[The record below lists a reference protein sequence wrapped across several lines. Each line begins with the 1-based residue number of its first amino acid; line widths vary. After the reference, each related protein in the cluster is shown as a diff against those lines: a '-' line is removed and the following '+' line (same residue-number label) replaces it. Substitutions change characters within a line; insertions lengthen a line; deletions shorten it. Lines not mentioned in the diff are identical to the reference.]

1 MEVKNLKKVAKRI
14 KKAVKK
20 KEKIILFADGDL
32 DGTTS
37 LIVVEEA
44 IQNLSGEIFL
54 KYFPD
59 REKEG
64 YSLNEK
70 ALEHLKEHAP
80 GLLIILDAGIANFE
94 ELRKTKEFGFENI
107 VIDHHEVLGKV
118 PSDGLIVDPKQKGDD
133 YPFKKFATCTLAFL
147 LAKEMLPKM
156 SEELEKSFMELAGLA
171 VIADMMPEEDLNELV
186 VKSTVQTIFSSFR
199 VGFRAL
205 LKEIKKEE
213 DSPRKFLS
221 NLVGI
226 LNITEIENHL
236 TQAYLLL
243 SSKDLTGARE
253 LTRKLVLEAEQRRKE
268 IRERAD
274 EISSTVKEEDA
285 IVFEGMESLSQ
296 VLTGAIASRVCNKV
310 KKPCFIF
317 KLDSGKSRGSVR
329 MPKGMDA
336 VQALGSC
343 SHLLLMY
350 GGHPPA
356 AGFSLKNENI
366 DELKKCLEEYFK
378 NYES

>member
-1 MEVKNLKKVAKRI
+1 MEVKNLKKAAKRI
-14 KKAVKK
+14 AKAVKK
-20 KEKIILFADGDL
+20 KETIVLFADGDL
-32 DGTTS
+32 DGATS
-37 LIVVEEA
+37 LIIVEEA
-44 IQNLSGEIFL
+44 IQNLSGKVAL

-64 YSLNEK
+64 YSLNEHG
-70 ALEHLKEHAP
+70 LEHLKNYAP

-94 ELRKTKEFGFENI
+94 ELKQTKKLGFENI

-118 PSDGLIVDPKQKGDD
+118 PSAALIVDPKQKGDD
-133 YPFKKFATCTLAFL
+133 YPFKKFAACALCFL

-156 SEELEKSFMELAGLA
+156 SKELEKSFMELAGLG
-171 VIADMMPEEDLNELV
+171 VIADMMPEQDVNAIV
-186 VKSTVQTIFSSFR
+186 VGSAAETIFSSFR
-199 VGFRAL
+199 VGFKAL
-205 LKEIKKEE
+205 LEEVKKEE

-236 TQAYLLL
+236 TQTYLLL
-243 SSKDLTGARE
+243 SSKDIARAKE
-253 LTRKLVLEAEQRRKE
+253 LARKLILDSEQRRKE
-268 IRERAD
+268 IRERAGG
-274 EISSTVKEEDA
+274 ILSTVKEEDL
-285 IVFEGMESLSQ
+285 IVFEGDESLSQ
-296 VLTGAIASRVCNKV
+296 VLTGAIASRVCNRV

-317 KLDSGKSRGSVR
+317 KLNSHKSRGSVR

-336 VQALGSC
+336 VQALNSC
-343 SHLLLMY
+343 AHLLLMY

-366 DELKKCLEEYFK
+366 DEFKKCLEEYFK
-378 NYES
+378 NL